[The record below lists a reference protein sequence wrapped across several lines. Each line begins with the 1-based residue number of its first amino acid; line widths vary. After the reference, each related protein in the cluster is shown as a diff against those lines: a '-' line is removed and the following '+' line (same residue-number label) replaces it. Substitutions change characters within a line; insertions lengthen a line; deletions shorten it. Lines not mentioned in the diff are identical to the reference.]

1 MVSFTF
7 SLVDKV
13 TMGTYN
19 FVFAVLNV
27 ISFLL
32 SSASLYTLLP
42 YITQSIVQFFWRW
55 FLQTIKGISND
66 RQKLLRCFNG
76 TNIFTF
82 FKTPSAAVL
91 DYV

>member
-32 SSASLYTLLP
+32 SSALLYTLLP
-42 YITQSIVQFFWRW
+42 YITQSMVQFFWRW
-55 FLQTIKGISND
+55 ILQTIKGISND
-66 RQKLLRCFNG
+66 RQKLQRCFNG